1 MKISRLGGGTGVRS
15 RGNTEKSSSA
25 QSFSS
30 ALDLA
35 NKDQTEQGLKR
46 MLKEIEEIGKRFIS
60 TRSLEDAK
68 EYKKKVQEYLGY
80 IVKNIYVLKREPGPF
95 NYGIHTRI
103 EIINQKLDDL
113 TKSLIEE
120 QRETIVI
127 ADKIEE
133 IKGLL
138 VDVYK

>member
-1 MKISRLGGGTGVRS
+1 MKVSRMGAKTEIKGSGGA
-15 RGNTEKSSSA
+15 EKVSKP
-25 QSFSS
+25 QGFSI

-35 NKDQTEQGLKR
+35 TKEQNEQNLKK
-46 MLKEIEEIGKRFIS
+46 MLRDIENIGKRFIS
-60 TRSLEDAK
+60 TRSLEDAR
-68 EYKKKVQEYLGY
+68 EYKRKVQEYLGY
-80 IVKNIYVLKREPGPF
+80 IVKNIYILKREPGPL

-103 EIINQKLDDL
+103 EIINQKLDEV
-113 TKSLIEE
+113 TKNLIEE
-120 QRETIVI
+120 QRGTIVI

>member
-1 MKISRLGGGTGVRS
+1 MKVSRLGGKSEVKGGVR
-15 RGNTEKSSSA
+15 NEKASKS
-25 QSFSS
+25 QSFSTS
-30 ALDLA
+30 LDLA
-35 NKDQTEQGLKR
+35 SRDQSEQRLSK
-46 MLKEIEEIGKRFIS
+46 MLKDIEEMGKRFIS

-80 IVKNIYVLKREPGPF
+80 IVKNIYILRREPGPF

-103 EIINQKLDDL
+103 EIINQKLDEV

>member
-1 MKISRLGGGTGVRS
+1 MKVSRLGGKADVNSGAR
-15 RGNTEKSSSA
+15 NEKLSKS
-25 QSFSS
+25 QSFSAS
-30 ALDLA
+30 LDLA
-35 NKDQTEQGLKR
+35 NRDQAEQRLSK
-46 MLKEIEEIGKRFIS
+46 MLKDIEEMGKRFIS

-80 IVKNIYVLKREPGPF
+80 IVKNIYILKREPGPF

-103 EIINQKLDDL
+103 EIINQKLDEV